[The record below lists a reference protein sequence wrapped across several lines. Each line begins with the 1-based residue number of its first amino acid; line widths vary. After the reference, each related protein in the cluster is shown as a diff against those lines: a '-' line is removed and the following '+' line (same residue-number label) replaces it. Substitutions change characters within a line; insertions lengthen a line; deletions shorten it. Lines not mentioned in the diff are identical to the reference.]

1 MSSSLEATLSAA
13 SAPGPAAA
21 QAAPRRVI
29 ADIWVYLVIAGLVI
43 GAWLVSRL
51 GLFKAG
57 DDVGYWIGVVG
68 GVMMLMLF
76 SYPLRKYVRGLH
88 RLGKVKWWFMVHMV
102 LGIGGPLLI
111 LIHST
116 FRVGSLNAAVA
127 LYSMLIVAG
136 SGVIGRFLY
145 MHVNRGLS
153 GERTNLAQLQA
164 RAGLDQSEARSKL
177 HFAPEVEARLLKF
190 AEHELDAK
198 RGWFDYLRQVTV
210 LPMQQ
215 RMVYRACVS
224 ELRIPLAAMAR
235 GAKWS
240 RQDYVQRKR
249 LARKLVKRY
258 LDSVVKVAQ
267 FTAYERAFALW
278 HIAHV
283 PFVYLLVIS
292 AIIHVI
298 AVHAY

>member
-1 MSSSLEATLSAA
+1 MSSTLEATLPATPAPEPKALARRRA
-13 SAPGPAAA
+13 SAD
-21 QAAPRRVI
+21 V
-29 ADIWVYLVIAGLVI
+29 WVYLIITALVL
-43 GAWLVSRL
+43 GAWLLSRAE
-51 GLFKAG
+51 LFKAG

-76 SYPLRKYVRGLH
+76 SYPLRKYVRPLH
-88 RLGKVKWWFMVHMV
+88 RLGKVKWWFLVHMV

-116 FRVGSLNAAVA
+116 FRVGSLNAGVA

-145 MHVNRGLS
+145 MRVNRGLT
-153 GERTNLAQLQA
+153 GEQTNLRELQA
-164 RAGLDQSEARSKL
+164 RAGLDESEARSKL

-190 AEHELDAK
+190 AERELQAK
-198 RGWFDYLRQVTV
+198 PSWFTYLRQVMF
-210 LPMQQ
+210 LPLQQ
-215 RMVYRACVS
+215 RMVYRTCVAV
-224 ELRIPLAAMAR
+224 LKVPLTAMGKGR
-235 GAKWS
+235 GWS
-240 RQDYVQRKR
+240 RSEYIQRKR
-249 LARKLVKRY
+249 VARKLIERY
-258 LDSVVKVAQ
+258 LASVVRVAQ
-267 FTAYERAFALW
+267 FTAYERVFALW

-292 AIIHVI
+292 AIIHVV